1 MGTVGESRK
10 RGLGIRVGEIMVLPL
25 SDCDLGQVVD
35 LSGLHFPLTFLQHLP
50 CKVVVNIG
58 KNRCAMPKWAL
69 NK

>member
-35 LSGLHFPLTFLQHLP
+35 LSGLHFPQ
-50 CKVVVNIG
+50 IG
-58 KNRCAMPKWAL
+58 RASCRERV
-69 NK
+69 